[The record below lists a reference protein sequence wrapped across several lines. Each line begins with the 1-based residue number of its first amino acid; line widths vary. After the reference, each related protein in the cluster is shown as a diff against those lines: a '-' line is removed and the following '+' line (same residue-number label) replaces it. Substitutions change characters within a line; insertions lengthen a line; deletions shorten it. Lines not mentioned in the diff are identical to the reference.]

1 MERCFL
7 CHRKM
12 DNKTGLCTN
21 AKCIR
26 SKPLTPKDETE
37 EKKDAEELKQRMEA
51 HKRKEEEEHALE
63 MQRRNEAS
71 ELLRHQRLAAQM
83 MQPQP
88 EKRKNLENENN
99 NDCGPSI

>member
-12 DNKTGLCTN
+12 NNKTGLCTN

-37 EKKDAEELKQRMEA
+37 EKKM
-51 HKRKEEEEHALE
+51 
-63 MQRRNEAS
+63 RRIK
-71 ELLRHQRLAAQM
+71 H
-83 MQPQP
+83 
-88 EKRKNLENENN
+88 
-99 NDCGPSI
+99 D

>member
-26 SKPLTPKDETE
+26 SKPLT
-37 EKKDAEELKQRMEA
+37 LKM
-51 HKRKEEEEHALE
+51 KRK
-63 MQRRNEAS
+63 
-71 ELLRHQRLAAQM
+71 
-83 MQPQP
+83 
-88 EKRKNLENENN
+88 KNAE
-99 NDCGPSI
+99 DKT

>member
-37 EKKDAEELKQRMEA
+37 EKKDAEDKT
-51 HKRKEEEEHALE
+51 
-63 MQRRNEAS
+63 
-71 ELLRHQRLAAQM
+71 LLTSM
-83 MQPQP
+83 ST
-88 EKRKNLENENN
+88 EIKNA
-99 NDCGPSI
+99 